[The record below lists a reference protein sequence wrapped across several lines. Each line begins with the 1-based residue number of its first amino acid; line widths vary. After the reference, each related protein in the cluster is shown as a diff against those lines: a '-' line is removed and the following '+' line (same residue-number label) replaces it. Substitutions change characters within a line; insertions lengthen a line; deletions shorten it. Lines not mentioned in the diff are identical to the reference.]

1 MKRVLG
7 ALCVLTCLLGGYGV
21 ACAIPIEF
29 SDFVWEPT
37 LLSAGE
43 TTTWEHN
50 IKDDGF
56 VPATDVVES
65 ASLTLF
71 LSDDLWDLNC
81 DSWPWTYELEY
92 GSLHVGGQSYYLGEI
107 DFGLYVVELTAFIQ
121 LQESELQE
129 SGALQVRLISDG
141 GDFYFGGSW
150 LQASVE
156 RAAPVPEPQ
165 TMLLFGCGLIGLAG
179 FGRKRLLGRL

>member
-1 MKRVLG
+1 M
-7 ALCVLTCLLGGYGV
+7 
-21 ACAIPIEF
+21 PIEF

-81 DSWPWTYELEY
+81 ESWPWTYELEY
-92 GSLHVGGQSYYLGEI
+92 GSLEVGGQSYYLGEI
-107 DFGLYVVELTAFIQ
+107 DFGSYYVELTAFIQ
-121 LQESELQE
+121 LQDSGLLGVTLTSE
-129 SGALQVRLISDG
+129 A
-141 GDFYFGGSW
+141 GDFCFGGSL
-150 LQASVE
+150 LQASAE
-156 RAAPVPEPQ
+156 RATPVPEPQ
-165 TMLLFGCGLIGLAG
+165 TMLLIGCGLIGLAG
-179 FGRKRLLGRL
+179 FGRKRLLGGL